1 MNLRSLLSAV
11 RRFGGAV
18 LLGVLI
24 PANIA
29 GYRTVWRDYHTQE
42 VPVDEGTNLLDA
54 IKSAPGDSLE
64 EKVHEVIYEM
74 IDFDEEEVGDKFRDR
89 LFGYLSECGSDIKG
103 SRLALE
109 DKINYAQKFSSAL
122 EYNYNANFIDSIA
135 YPDREGNPDALGS
148 IAEYIKIN
156 NMSSEEIV
164 EYHDVVCGQYSQVF
178 AAALHAINS
187 SSANPEEILVGQLY
201 YVPNYDL
208 SYGPVLD
215 IVVSSLNA
223 LGFSEWRSSLA
234 HAKNIVVTDGKLYL
248 IEPQERVDLCSY
260 DSPVSFS
267 YTALD
272 IDSKYAD
279 KIR

>member
-1 MNLRSLLSAV
+1 MKLRSLLSAI
-11 RRFGGAV
+11 RRFGGAA
-18 LLGVLI
+18 LLGFLI

-29 GYRTVWRDYHTQE
+29 AYRTVWRQYHTQE
-42 VPVDEGTNLLDA
+42 IPVTEGTNLLDV
-54 IKSAPGDSLE
+54 IKSAPGGSLE

-74 IDFDEEEVGDKFRDR
+74 IDFDEEKISDR
-89 LFGYLSECGSDIKG
+89 FKDQLFGYLSECGSDVKG
-103 SRLALE
+103 SPLALE

-122 EYNYNANFIDSIA
+122 EYNYNANFIESIA
-135 YPDREGNPDALGS
+135 YPDREDNTGVLSN

-164 EYHDVVCGQYSQVF
+164 EYHNVVCGQYSQVF
-178 AAALHAINS
+178 AAALHVINS
-187 SSANPEEILVGQLY
+187 SSANPEEMLVGQIY
-201 YVPNYDL
+201 YVPNYDF

-215 IVVSSLNA
+215 FVVSSLNA

-234 HAKNIVVTDGKLYL
+234 HAKNIVVTDGRLYI
-248 IEPQERVDLCSY
+248 IEPQEVVDLCLY

-272 IDSKYAD
+272 IDSKYAN